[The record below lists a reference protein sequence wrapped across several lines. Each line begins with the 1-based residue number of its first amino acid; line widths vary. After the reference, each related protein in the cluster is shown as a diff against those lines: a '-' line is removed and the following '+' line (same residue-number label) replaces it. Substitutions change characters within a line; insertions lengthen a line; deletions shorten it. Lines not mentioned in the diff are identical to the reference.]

1 MKTVA
6 ILTSGGDSP
15 GMNSAIFHLYKEL
28 TALKIKVLGVE
39 QGLKGLSE
47 GKFKTLSRPELFL
60 AQFQPGSTLRTS
72 RFPEFKDLKIRK
84 KCYTQLTKQKID
96 GLIILGGDG
105 SFQGGSK
112 ISTEYNIPVFGIPCT
127 IDNDIKG
134 TNYTLGFDS
143 AVNQSLRSIQE
154 LILTAASHERV
165 FVLEAMGNKSG
176 AITKACAESLSLEY
190 LVPEKTP
197 NYSLISKNIKANL
210 KSGIYG
216 QVVMI
221 TENQPLVKE
230 EILKVLKSEGL
241 DVRFNSIGHIV
252 RGGVVSAYDRL
263 WAQQAAKFIT
273 QLILDKSQSGYVCS
287 KSQKMWISPFS
298 ELTYDK

>member
-28 TALKIKVLGVE
+28 TSLKIKVLGIE
-39 QGLKGLSE
+39 QGLKGLAA
-47 GKFKTLSRPELFL
+47 GKFKNLSLPELFS
-60 AQFQPGSTLRTS
+60 AQFQPGSYLRTS

-84 KCYTQLTKQKID
+84 KAYGQLKKQKID

-105 SFQGGSK
+105 SFQGGVK
-112 ISTEYNIPVFGIPCT
+112 ISAEYNIPVLGIPCT

-176 AITKACAESLSLEY
+176 AITKACAEALSLEY
-190 LVPEKTP
+190 LVPETKPDYKAIT
-197 NYSLISKNIKANL
+197 SKVKNNL
-210 KSGIYG
+210 KAGIFG

-230 EILKVLKSEGL
+230 EILKTLKEAGL

-263 WAQQAAKFIT
+263 WSKQAAVFLT
-273 QLILDKSQSGYVCS
+273 QCLQKGESGYLCS
-287 KSQKMWISPFS
+287 QQQKMWLSPFS
-298 ELTYDK
+298 QLVK